1 MNTAEIEI
9 GGAKRIISFPNKPD
23 SVKYTSIIYGEIFK
37 AEHYKEG
44 LKHIKK
50 IKKPVVLDLGAN
62 IGISVLYF
70 NQRKDCQFYA
80 VEPEN
85 EYFKALEINVKG
97 LNCTNYHL
105 AIGGANLTRYLSGM
119 SLYFEGEQLA
129 QATPTKTLEMFFKE
143 NKIKHI
149 DLLKID
155 VEGAEYEIFST
166 PSFREVADKINFIIG
181 EGHYKPYPCRP
192 DSIEYLLKPYGFE
205 VKYLKIKNFVT
216 EWALKLMD
224 NSGNE
229 IIGKIRYSNPTM
241 FTAERKT

>member
-37 AEHYKEG
+37 AEHYK
-44 LKHIKK
+44 
-50 IKKPVVLDLGAN
+50 
-62 IGISVLYF
+62 
-70 NQRKDCQFYA
+70 
-80 VEPEN
+80 
-85 EYFKALEINVKG
+85 KG

-155 VEGAEYEIFST
+155 VEAAE
-166 PSFREVADKINFIIG
+166 
-181 EGHYKPYPCRP
+181 
-192 DSIEYLLKPYGFE
+192 
-205 VKYLKIKNFVT
+205 
-216 EWALKLMD
+216 
-224 NSGNE
+224 
-229 IIGKIRYSNPTM
+229 
-241 FTAERKT
+241 